1 MVAGSRASSDD
12 SAAEEAPDQSSA
24 KVGDVGEAEE
34 AEGSLAHSEE
44 LDKLMRSVVENDKDF
59 VPEGMMLSEG
69 VNHGLRSFTPDMLYS
84 QLVNQYR
91 QAKEIYG
98 ERFIRELTG
107 YDPSY
112 VEKNIRIPE
121 FQRELRDRVQ
131 QSVKSLKDDGL
142 LDDDGA
148 LTEDGFTV
156 AALAITAEELDRLDR
171 HAAWGERE
179 GRTNAEEGERSS
191 YAPFGQHHRFRDVA
205 LKASLKRALR
215 RGHDE
220 LSREDLVAQDRESR
234 QRATLVYAVDASG
247 SMKGEKLAAAKRAGI
262 ALAFKATRK
271 RDTVGLVVF
280 GREVEASL
288 APTDDFL
295 SLAKLITRARASR
308 ETDLAATIRHSSRLL
323 ENARGVKHLLLLT
336 DGLQTVGE
344 DPSGVVL
351 KAAGEAA
358 QAGITISVVGLSLD
372 EEGERLC
379 RQVVDIGGGSLYLL
393 KDYEELDVLLLEDY
407 YRATRT

>member
-1 MVAGSRASSDD
+1 M
-12 SAAEEAPDQSSA
+12 
-24 KVGDVGEAEE
+24 
-34 AEGSLAHSEE
+34 
-44 LDKLMRSVVENDKDF
+44 
-59 VPEGMMLSEG
+59 
-69 VNHGLRSFTPDMLYS
+69 
-84 QLVNQYR
+84 
-91 QAKEIYG
+91 
-98 ERFIRELTG
+98 
-107 YDPSY
+107 
-112 VEKNIRIPE
+112 
-121 FQRELRDRVQ
+121 
-131 QSVKSLKDDGL
+131 
-142 LDDDGA
+142 
-148 LTEDGFTV
+148 
-156 AALAITAEELDRLDR
+156 
-171 HAAWGERE
+171 
-179 GRTNAEEGERSS
+179 
-191 YAPFGQHHRFRDVA
+191 
-205 LKASLKRALR
+205 
-215 RGHDE
+215 
-220 LSREDLVAQDRESR
+220 
-234 QRATLVYAVDASG
+234 DASG